1 MNDASLTNNGSRR
14 SPWLAALLSFIM
26 PGVGQIYCGSLLRG
40 LIFGL
45 VYGLAIPVAFGLL
58 GYFGPVPTVVFG
70 LLAVAATFGVVVAAA
85 IDASRLAARTRRD
98 YELKPCNGPGV
109 YLLIGL
115 MIQGSS
121 VGYAL
126 HVRDSLVEAFIV
138 TAASEY
144 PTILPGDRIL
154 GDKTAYRKTD
164 VSRGNI
170 VLFHPPT
177 GDWRKNYIKRIVA
190 LGGDTVEMREGE
202 LYINDR
208 KLPRELVSA
217 QTTMVDT
224 SGKVVEGRIYRE
236 QNADKTYNI
245 FLANDGPQQAS
256 DFGKI
261 TVPEDHCFVLGDN
274 RSNSLDSRQFGPIAY
289 GTIQGR
295 ADYIYWPADTWSRF
309 GRIR

>member
-1 MNDASLTNNGSRR
+1 MNDTPASRGTGR
-14 SPWLAALLSFIM
+14 SVWLAALLSFIM
-26 PGVGQIYCGSLLRG
+26 PGVGQVYCGCLVRG
-40 LIFGL
+40 LTFGL
-45 VYGLAIPVAFGLL
+45 VYGLAIPVTFGLL
-58 GYFGPVPTVVFG
+58 GYLGPVPTVVFA
-70 LLAVAATFGVVVAAA
+70 LLAVAAVFGVVIAATL
-85 IDASRLAARTRRD
+85 DASKLAVRTRRD
-98 YELKPCNGPGV
+98 YELKACNGPAV

-115 MIQGSS
+115 MTQGSS
-121 VGYAL
+121 IGYAL
-126 HVRDSLVEAFIV
+126 HLRSSLVEAFRV
-138 TAASEY
+138 SAASEY
-144 PTILPGDRIL
+144 PTLLPGDRIL
-154 GDKTAYRKTD
+154 ADKTAYWKTD
-164 VSRGNI
+164 MARGDV

-190 LGGDTVEMREGE
+190 LGGDTVEIKQGE
-202 LYINDR
+202 LYINDQ

-236 QNADKTYNI
+236 HNADKIYKI

-274 RSNSLDSRQFGPIAY
+274 RSNSLDSRRFGPIAY
-289 GTIQGR
+289 ATIQAR
-295 ADYIYWPADTWSRF
+295 ADYIYWPADTWFRF